1 MKNWFRKTILKLTYK
16 ILKSR
21 FGDKLASRLDLEAQ
35 ILSKGKIVFSKK
47 LGREDLVKIFEHEIK
62 EPSNAVIPH

>member
-1 MKNWFRKTILKLTYK
+1 MKNWFRKVILKLTYK

-35 ILSKGKIVFSKK
+35 ILSKGKVVFSKK
-47 LGREDLVKIFEHEIK
+47 LGKEDLVKIFEHEIK
-62 EPSNAVIPH
+62 EPTNEIVRT